1 MLALY
6 ALIATAILYTIYT
19 ATSIYCQ
26 GVPGPW
32 YTNVTSLPLKY
43 QEFARN
49 RRLWIHS
56 LHQRYGPTVRLSPN
70 EVSFASADGMKEI
83 YQSVG
88 SGYEKTEFYD
98 LFQQYGNRTMFT
110 MLGRHE
116 VGLTVSHGQ
125 VWC

>member
-6 ALIATAILYTIYT
+6 ALIAAAILYVVYT
-19 ATSIYCQ
+19 TTSVYFQ

-32 YTNVTSLPLKY
+32 YTNISSLPLKY

-56 LHQRYGPTVRLSPN
+56 LHQRYGPTVRLSPT
-70 EVSFASADGMKEI
+70 EVSFANADGMKEI
-83 YQSVG
+83 YQSTG

-98 LFQQYGNRTMFT
+98 LFQQYGYRTMFT

-116 VGLTVSHGQ
+116 VGLTA
-125 VWC
+125 